1 MTGPHGQE
9 RSGTIITFYSYKGGT
24 GRTMA
29 LANVAW
35 LLASNG
41 YRVLTVDWDLESPGL
56 HRYFHPFLVD
66 KDLRDSHGV
75 IDLVREYARA
85 ATRPTEGD
93 SGLLDRAELTR
104 LARIQRYASS
114 LDFPFPGNGGIDLVP
129 AGRQGPEY
137 SARVSTFNWDDFYDR
152 LGGATFL
159 TRLRDDLR
167 GHYDFVLIDSRTGL
181 SDTAG
186 ICTVVLP
193 DMLINCF
200 TMSTQSIQGAVAVAR
215 SIRNLRRRPIRILPV
230 PTRVEDGEQT
240 KLERSRTH
248 ARRQFEEFVRAL
260 DRQDDDKYWGSV
272 EIPYKPYY
280 AYEEIL
286 SAFGDRPRQEGSLLA
301 AYERLAGMIIE
312 APCELPA
319 NLPEAQRQRWLAE
332 FEQRDPV
339 TQRDLVISYAAR
351 DRIWAEWID
360 SELRR
365 VSQPSRLM
373 EQSASATAVEHV
385 DRMLVLIS
393 QESVRSPTAERLW
406 RRGRDREFP
415 GGRFLVP
422 VRLDSTAV
430 PAPFEEREVI
440 DLHSVSAARARAVLL
455 AALGLHD
462 LLSTGAEAPS
472 WPRFPALPPP
482 IWKVSGRNLAFTGR
496 EAILEELRVRLFRHT
511 TAVPVVLL
519 GLGGVG
525 KTQIALEYAHR
536 FAAHYDIVWWIS
548 ADQPPIVRAEL
559 AKLAGPLRITVGQTT
574 NEQVEAVLQALRQGT
589 RSPRWLIIFDNPES
603 PEELREFLP
612 DGPGDVI
619 ITTRNPGWGQ
629 VADAIEVGV
638 FERAESVELIS
649 RRVGTLPSAD
659 AEAVAEKLG
668 DLPLVVEQ
676 AAAWLATTAMPV
688 RNYLELLNT
697 RLSEVLAEQ
706 PPPGYPN
713 SAAATWSLSLERLRQ
728 SRPAAARLL
737 EVFSFFS
744 PEPIPTWLL
753 STPRMIED
761 LAAVDRAMRD
771 PMLHGSLIQD
781 IGRYALA
788 RVDPAINSIRVHR
801 LVQQVIRDAMSV
813 EARAETR
820 VQVQEILA
828 AAGAARQG
836 GPDDRENWSTYE
848 ELRPHLVPSGA
859 LDSRDDAVRQFVVDM
874 VRYLTLSGDP
884 AGSEELARRV
894 AKRWLPLIG
903 EDALT
908 LRMKVQL
915 ANALR
920 AAGRDAESLQISEEV
935 LPKLEA
941 LLGLDHPYRL
951 EGASGLAADMQ
962 SAGRYREARDL
973 TRDIWTRWRGAF
985 GDDYPRTLSAANNVA
1000 LAERLN
1006 GRFREAAAIDE
1017 DTLRRRRKVLGERDY
1032 WTLYSAMNYGRD
1044 QRNLGDHQA
1053 SREVLETTLVSC
1065 RATLGEDHP
1074 LTLLVAKS
1082 LTVTLRRMGHLPEA
1096 SELGEDTLKRSRIA
1110 LGAEVRDTI
1119 VCTLEIACLRSA
1131 MGDHSGAQEL
1141 ARQVLRFYREKSP
1154 PGNLHALAAENDLG
1168 IFLIRAGD
1176 AWSAR
1181 PVLAE
1186 AANKFA
1192 DMLGEEHPQTL
1203 VCRLNLANTLHA
1215 TGDLAEA
1222 RRLDEF
1228 SHGGLLA
1235 RLGPG
1240 HPTVITAA
1248 SNLAISLRDTG
1259 ALQDARQQLQEALR
1273 LSRQVLGEDHPNTLA
1288 IRDGE
1293 RINSDIEPQPL

>member
-215 SIRNLRRRPIRILPV
+215 SIRSLRRGQIRILPV

-301 AYERLAGMIIE
+301 AYERLTSMIID
-312 APCELPA
+312 APCELPVS
-319 NLPEAQRQRWLAE
+319 LPESQRQRWLAE

-339 TQRDLVISYAAR
+339 SQRDLVISYAPR

-365 VSQPSRLM
+365 VGQPSRLM
-373 EQSASATAVEHV
+373 EQRASLAAVEHV

-393 QESVRSPTAERLW
+393 QEAVRSPVAEQLW

-415 GGRFLVP
+415 SGRFLVP
-422 VRLDSTAV
+422 IRLDSTAV
-430 PAPFEEREVI
+430 PAPFEEREIV
-440 DLHSVSAARARAVLL
+440 DLHSVSAARAREVLL

-462 LLSTGAEAPS
+462 LLSTGGEAPS
-472 WPRFPALPPP
+472 WPRFPALPSP
-482 IWKVSGRNLAFTGR
+482 IWRVSGRNPAFTGR
-496 EAILEELRVRLFRHT
+496 EEVLEELRVRLFRHT

-589 RSPRWLIIFDNPES
+589 RSPRWLVIFDNPES
-603 PEELREFLP
+603 PEELHGFLP

-619 ITTRNPGWGQ
+619 ITTRNPSWAQ

-638 FERAESVELIS
+638 FERTESVELIS
-649 RRVGTLPSAD
+649 RRVGALPAAD
-659 AEAVAEKLG
+659 ADAVAERLG

-688 RNYLELLNT
+688 RSYLELLDT
-697 RLSEVLAEQ
+697 RLSEVLAER

-713 SAAATWSLSLERLRQ
+713 SAAATWSLSLERLRR

-737 EVFSFFS
+737 ELCSFFS
-744 PEPIPTWLL
+744 PEPIPTWLF
-753 STPRMIED
+753 STPRMVED
-761 LAAVDRAMRD
+761 LAAVDRAVRD
-771 PMLHGSLIQD
+771 RMFQDSLIQD
-781 IGRYALA
+781 IGRYALV
-788 RVDPAINSIRVHR
+788 RVDPVINSIRVHR

-836 GPDDRENWSTYE
+836 GPDDRENWSTFE

-859 LDSRDDAVRQFVVDM
+859 LESRDDAVRQLVIDM
-874 VRYLTLSGDP
+874 TRYLSLSGDP
-884 AGSEELARRV
+884 AGSEDLARR
-894 AKRWLPLIG
+894 AGERWAALFGGDL
-903 EDALT
+903 LT
-908 LRMKVQL
+908 LRMRVQL

-920 AAGRDAESLQISEEV
+920 AAGRDSESLAISEEV
-935 LPKLEA
+935 LPLLEA
-941 LLGLDHPYRL
+941 LVGPDHPYRL
-951 EGASGLAADMQ
+951 EAAGGLAADLQ
-962 SAGRYREARDL
+962 WAGRYAEARGL
-973 TRDIWTRWRGAF
+973 TREIWARWREAF
-985 GDDYPRTLSAANNVA
+985 GDDYPRTLNAANNVA
-1000 LAERLN
+1000 LAERLH
-1006 GRFREAAAIDE
+1006 GDFREAARIDA
-1017 DTLRRRRKVLGERDY
+1017 DTFRRRRETLGAKNY

-1044 QRNLGDHQA
+1044 HRNLGDHQA
-1053 SREVLETTLVSC
+1053 SRELLETTLGSC
-1065 RATLGEDHP
+1065 RTELGEDHP

-1082 LTVTLRRMGHLPEA
+1082 LTVTLRRMGHLSEA
-1096 SELGEDTLKRSRIA
+1096 SDLGEDTLKRSRDA
-1110 LGAEVRDTI
+1110 LGAEVRDTVI
-1119 VCTLEIACLRSA
+1119 CTLEIACLRSA
-1131 MGDHSGAQEL
+1131 VGDHSGAQEL
-1141 ARQVLRFYREKSP
+1141 AREVLRYYREHYS
-1154 PGNLHALAAENDLG
+1154 PGNPHALAAANNLG
-1168 IFLIRAGD
+1168 IFLMRAGD

-1181 PVLAE
+1181 TVLAE
-1186 AANKFA
+1186 AARRF
-1192 DMLGEEHPQTL
+1192 DGVLGEEHPQTQ
-1203 VCRLNLANTLHA
+1203 VCRLNLANALHA

-1222 RRLDEF
+1222 RRIDELGH
-1228 SHGGLLA
+1228 SRLLA
-1235 RLGPG
+1235 RLGPD
-1240 HPTVITAA
+1240 HPTVIAAA
-1248 SNLAISLRDTG
+1248 SNLAISLLDTG
-1259 ALQDARQQLQEALR
+1259 AVQDARQQRQEALR
-1273 LSRQVLGEDHPNTLA
+1273 LARQALGEDHPNTLA
-1288 IRDGE
+1288 IRDGT

>member
-85 ATRPTEGD
+85 ATRPTDGD

-152 LGGATFL
+152 LGGAAFL

-167 GHYDFVLIDSRTGL
+167 GHYDFILIDSRTGL

-301 AYERLAGMIIE
+301 AYERLTSMIID

-319 NLPEAQRQRWLAE
+319 TLAEPQRQRWLAE

-351 DRIWAEWID
+351 DRIWAEWIG

-373 EQSASATAVEHV
+373 EQRASVAAVEHV

-393 QESVRSPTAERLW
+393 QESVRSPVAEQLW

-430 PAPFEEREVI
+430 PAPFEEREIV
-440 DLHSVSAARARAVLL
+440 DLHSVSAARAREVLL

-462 LLSTGAEAPS
+462 LLSTGGESPS

-482 IWKVSGRNLAFTGR
+482 ICKISGRNPAFTGR
-496 EAILEELRVRLFRHT
+496 EAVLEELRVRLFRHT

-525 KTQIALEYAHR
+525 KTQVALEYAHR

-559 AKLAGPLRITVGQTT
+559 AKLAGPLRIPVGSTT
-574 NEQVEAVLQALRQGT
+574 NEQVDAVLQALRQGT

-603 PEELREFLP
+603 PEELRDFLP

-619 ITTRNPGWGQ
+619 ITTRNPSWAQ
-629 VADAIEVGV
+629 VGDAIEVGV

-649 RRVGTLPSAD
+649 RRVAALPSTD
-659 AEAVAEKLG
+659 AAAVAERLG

-688 RNYLELLNT
+688 RSYLDLLDT
-697 RLSEVLAEQ
+697 RLSEVLAER

-728 SRPAAARLL
+728 NRPAAARLL
-737 EVFSFFS
+737 ELFSFFS

-753 STPRMIED
+753 STPRMVED
-761 LAAVDRAMRD
+761 LVAVDRGMRD

-836 GPDDRENWSTYE
+836 GPDDRDNWSTFE
-848 ELRPHLVPSGA
+848 ELRPHLVPSGT

-884 AGSEELARRV
+884 AGAEELAVR
-894 AKRWLPLIG
+894 ADSRWSQLHAD
-903 EDALT
+903 EDALS
-908 LRMKVQL
+908 LRMRVQL

-920 AAGRDAESLQISEEV
+920 AAGRDSESLRISEAV
-935 LPKLEA
+935 LPLLDT
-941 LLGLDHPYRL
+941 LLGPDHPYRL
-951 EGASGLAADMQ
+951 EGASGLAADML
-962 SAGRYREARDL
+962 SAGRYAEAL
-973 TRDIWTRWRGAF
+973 QLNHEIWNRWRGAF
-985 GDDYPRTLSAANNVA
+985 GDDFPRTLSAANNVA

-1006 GRFREAAAIDE
+1006 GNFPAAAKIDAE
-1017 DTLRRRRKVLGERDY
+1017 TLRRRRKTLGERDY
-1032 WTLYSAMNYGRD
+1032 WTLFSAMNYGRD
-1044 QRNLGDHQA
+1044 HRDLGNYPA
-1053 SREVLETTLVSC
+1053 SRELLEEALASC
-1065 RATLGEDHP
+1065 RARLGEDHP

-1096 SELGEDTLKRSRIA
+1096 NELGADTQKRSRTV
-1110 LGAEVRDTI
+1110 LGPGVRDT
-1119 VCTLEIACLRSA
+1119 VSCTLEIACLRSA

-1141 ARQVLRFYREKSP
+1141 ARQVQRFYRDSYGP
-1154 PGNLHALAAENDLG
+1154 ANPHTLAAENDLG
-1168 IFLIRAGD
+1168 IFLMRAGD
-1176 AWSAR
+1176 GWSAR
-1181 PVLAE
+1181 PILAE
-1186 AANKFA
+1186 AAGRLA
-1192 DMLGEEHPQTL
+1192 TTLGGEHPHTL
-1203 VCRLNLANTLHA
+1203 VCRLNLANALHA
-1215 TGDLAEA
+1215 TGDLTEA
-1222 RRLDEF
+1222 RRLDEL
-1228 SHGGLLA
+1228 SYSRLA
-1235 RLGPG
+1235 PLGPE
-1240 HPTVITAA
+1240 HPTVIAAA
-1248 SNLAISLRDTG
+1248 SNLAVSLRDTG
-1259 ALQDARQQLQEALR
+1259 APQDARRQLQEALR
-1273 LSRQVLGEDHPNTLA
+1273 LSRQVLGDDHPNTLA
-1288 IRDGE
+1288 IRNGE
-1293 RINSDIEPQPL
+1293 RINSDIEPEPH